1 MAICHKFPDTL
12 IIFAGNILHSMI
24 VNGKHFLT
32 IWMEYGVVYMID
44 QNKLPFNFEVMQCR
58 TWQETA
64 EAIRNMTVR
73 GAGAIGAAAGF
84 AMAQA
89 FIQAPATETEKYLS
103 AARNFIEATRP
114 TARNLF
120 YATRKVYE
128 ADNPGRAIKIA
139 LELAEENRLEGKMI
153 GQAGQE
159 LIKDSMGILTH
170 CNAGW
175 LAFVD
180 HGSALAP
187 FYEAKRRGRN
197 FTVYVDETRP
207 RLQGARL
214 TAWELSNEGIDHKII
229 ADNAA
234 AYFMKQGKIQ
244 MVIVGADRVAANG
257 DIANKIGTF
266 EKAVLA
272 KTFGIPFYV
281 AAPLSTFDT
290 NIPDGT
296 EIPVEFRDPG
306 EVLYIQGQT
315 RDGDIEEIRVASPGS
330 NALNPAFDITP
341 AEYISGII
349 TSKGII
355 EANREAILRIL
366 K

>member
-1 MAICHKFPDTL
+1 MK
-12 IIFAGNILHSMI
+12 
-24 VNGKHFLT
+24 VNGKHYLT
-32 IWMEYGVVYMID
+32 LWMEDGVVHLID
-44 QNKLPFNFEVMQCR
+44 QNKLPFNFVVTCCH

-64 EAIRNMTVR
+64 EAIRSMAVR

-89 FIQAPATETEKYLS
+89 FIQAPSTESEKYLS
-103 AARNFIEATRP
+103 AARSFIEATRP
-114 TARNLF
+114 TAQNLF
-120 YATRKVYE
+120 FATRKVSE
-128 ADNPGRAIKIA
+128 ANSRVQAIEIA
-139 LELAEENRLEGKMI
+139 LHLAEENRLEGKMI
-153 GQAGQE
+153 GEAGQA
-159 LIKDSMGILTH
+159 LIKDNMGILTH

-187 FYEAKRRGRN
+187 LYEAKRNGRK

-207 RLQGARL
+207 RMQGARL
-214 TAWELSNEGIDHKII
+214 TAWELANEGIDHKII

-234 AYFMKQGKIQ
+234 GYFMQQGKIQ
-244 MVIVGADRVAANG
+244 MVLAGADRVAANG
-257 DIANKIGTF
+257 DIANKIGTL

-290 NIPDGT
+290 GVQNGS
-296 EIPVEFRDPG
+296 EIPVEFRDPY
-306 EVLYIQGQT
+306 ELLYMEGQT
-315 RDGDIEEIRVASPGS
+315 KDGVNKEIRVASLGS

-341 AEYISGII
+341 AEFISGLI

-355 EANREAILRIL
+355 NANKKAILKIL
-366 K
+366 M